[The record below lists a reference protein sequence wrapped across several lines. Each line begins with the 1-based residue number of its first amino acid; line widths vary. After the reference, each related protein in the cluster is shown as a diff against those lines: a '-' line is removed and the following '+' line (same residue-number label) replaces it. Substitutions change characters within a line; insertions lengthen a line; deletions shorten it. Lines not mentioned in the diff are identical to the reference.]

1 LFRRAFEGGAILI
14 ANSFIRRLGDY
25 NTPLML
31 MFVDGL
37 PEVLAFLLSETIPH
51 SNKNGSLMY
60 ISAIKMHNRAAN
72 GHKLSIDAGLAMSI
86 RRNDSR
92 AMVGRICV
100 FDQLRST

>member
-1 LFRRAFEGGAILI
+1 
-14 ANSFIRRLGDY
+14 
-25 NTPLML
+25 

-51 SNKNGSLMY
+51 SNKNGSLMH
-60 ISAIKMHNRAAN
+60 ISAIKMHKRAEN

-100 FDQLRST
+100 FDQDSCEALRPSTQNLRTMAFLSFSKYLAKDTQAA